1 MYIIDHCALPTDKKA
16 APRSSN
22 TTWVIW
28 PPNETAAVTF
38 LSTQHVG
45 VKPFLKSHLYEK
57 FLTSVQVI
65 YEVDT
70 LLSYYCIYYEYYL
83 NRRYTPTISRD
94 IF

>member
-16 APRSSN
+16 APRCSSN

-57 FLTSVQVI
+57 FL
-65 YEVDT
+65 
-70 LLSYYCIYYEYYL
+70 YYTYDFT
-83 NRRYTPTISRD
+83 RYFLKSR
-94 IF
+94 IEFNVGKNNLAKI